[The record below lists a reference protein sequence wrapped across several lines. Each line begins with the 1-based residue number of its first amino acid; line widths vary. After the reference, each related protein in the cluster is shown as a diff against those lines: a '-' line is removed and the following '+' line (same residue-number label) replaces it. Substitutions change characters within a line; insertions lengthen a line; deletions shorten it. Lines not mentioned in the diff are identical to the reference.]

1 MVKRTTRFLL
11 AAGVLFTAV
20 LALSA
25 STAAFPESGLSG
37 GGPGDVIDHVDP
49 GSPVWRN
56 GIRAGDRIVELRVG
70 LEPGGWRVVTAGAD
84 GTTRQSAA
92 SADLDNLRRFIPW
105 SVIGVIVAAF
115 AAFLALRGHPAAAPL
130 LPLALAFAAQ
140 PLFVAGSVPSGLF
153 AGVAV
158 LFGGALAAIAF
169 ATWRPWSAA
178 VGFVG
183 AGLAAGWVWSS
194 LAAPAAFD
202 ALDTARIPA
211 AAGFSLIGLA
221 SKLDRRRL
229 RGWLVAGAGFGFV
242 DVAYAGTCVGLLIAA
257 GAVAHMPVE
266 FLAVAALVAIA
277 VYPIWRRNAIAA
289 FERFVTSR
297 ARRDAAILAIEE
309 ERGRLAR
316 DIHDTPLQDLS
327 GVIRRLDAVPGAEQ
341 EADALRDVAARL
353 RDVAT
358 ALRPPVLQDLGLVAA
373 IEDLRDQLAAAHPGW
388 EMVAEIDDVTGGRRP
403 PADVELAAL
412 RVVQEAAA
420 NSVAHSGGRRL
431 VLLGSVA
438 TDAIDIRTTDDGQ
451 GYRDEDARDARRAG
465 HFGLDSM
472 RERAEAVGAEV
483 LVDNSPTG
491 VTVGFR
497 WERRS

>member
-20 LALSA
+20 LALST

-49 GSPVWRN
+49 GSPVWRS
-56 GIRAGDRIVELRVG
+56 GIRAGDRIAELRVG
-70 LEPGGWRVVTAGAD
+70 LEPGGWRIVTTSPD
-84 GTTRQSAA
+84 GTTRQSTA
-92 SADLDNLRRFIPW
+92 SVDVENLRRFVPW
-105 SVIGVIVAAF
+105 SIIGVVVAAF
-115 AAFLALRGHPAAAPL
+115 AALLALRGHPAAAPL
-130 LPLALAFAAQ
+130 LPLAFAFAAQ
-140 PLFVAGSVPSGLF
+140 PLFVAGSLLGGLF

-158 LFGGALAAIAF
+158 LFGSALAIMAF
-169 ATWRPWSAA
+169 TVGRRLMVA
-178 VGFVG
+178 VACIG
-183 AGLAAGWVWSS
+183 AGLAGGWV
-194 LAAPAAFD
+194 LATIAAPAAFD

-211 AAGFSLIGLA
+211 AAGFSLVGLA
-221 SKLDRRRL
+221 SVLDRRRV

-257 GAVAHMPVE
+257 GVVARVPVE
-266 FLAVAALVAIA
+266 FLVVAALVATA

-289 FERFVTSR
+289 FDRFVTSR

-327 GVIRRLDAVPGAEQ
+327 GVIRRLDAVPGAER

-373 IEDLRDQLAAAHPGW
+373 IEDLRDQLAGAHHGW
-388 EMVAEIDDVTGGRRP
+388 EMVADIDDVTGGRRP

-420 NSVAHSGGRRL
+420 NAVAHSGGRRL
-431 VLLGSVA
+431 VMRGSVA
-438 TDAIDIRTTDDGQ
+438 ADAIDIRMTDDGR

-483 LVDNSPTG
+483 VVGSTSTG

-497 WERRS
+497 WERPS